1 MSVKEKR
8 RKFQT
13 DIANM
18 DLSVVSLLAWLGN
31 ITVRQFCVNNV
42 KVSSQIFHLVEN
54 LTGILCM

>member
-31 ITVRQFCVNNV
+31 IMVRQFCVNNV